1 MKKLS
6 LISILLSVLLIL
18 TSCMKVTMSLEV
30 DKDGNGTMEGS
41 FLFSKKLAQIA
52 EMSGEDTGDFCSQ
65 VTEDEMGVAPPEGA
79 DQVTLFEDDDWC
91 GYSFIGTF
99 QDFKVPDSE
108 DEAAPSFTVAG
119 DEITFSME
127 MDMGELGLGE
137 MAGDSG
143 SDDIDFEQMMAIFDI
158 PEPEFVIAVTLPGE
172 VTDHNA
178 DSIEGSTL
186 TWNLDLMDDQESGSL
201 SATANMS
208 SGDSGISN
216 GLIIGIAV
224 AVGLLTAGFVA
235 RQWKSSKNL
244 DGSREEDGP
253 SFE

>member
-1 MKKLS
+1 MKKLG

-41 FLFSKKLAQIA
+41 FLFSKKIAQIA

-79 DQVTLFEDDDWC
+79 DEVTLFEDDDWC

-108 DEAAPSFTVAG
+108 DEGAPSFMVEG

-127 MDMGELGLGE
+127 MDIGELGLGGMSE
-137 MAGDSG
+137 DAE
-143 SDDIDFEQMMAIFDI
+143 SDGIEFQQMMEIFDI
-158 PEPEFVIAVTLPGE
+158 PEPEFVVAVTLPGE
-172 VTDHNA
+172 VTAHNA
-178 DSIEGSTL
+178 DSLEGSTL
-186 TWNLDLMDDQESGSL
+186 TWNIDLLDEQESGSL
-201 SATANMS
+201 SATADMS
-208 SGDSGISN
+208 SGSSSSSN
-216 GLIIGIAV
+216 TGTIIGIAV
-224 AVGLLTAGFVA
+224 GVAVALLVV
-235 RQWKSSKNL
+235 RQRVSAKKL
-244 DGSREEDGP
+244 DVSEEDDP
-253 SFE
+253 IFE

>member
-1 MKKLS
+1 MKKLG
-6 LISILLSVLLIL
+6 LISILLSALLIL

-108 DEAAPSFTVAG
+108 DEGAPSFMVEG

-127 MDMGELGLGE
+127 MDIGELGLGGMSE
-137 MAGDSG
+137 DAE
-143 SDDIDFEQMMAIFDI
+143 SDGIEFQQMMEIFDI

-172 VTDHNA
+172 VTVHNA

-186 TWNLDLMDDQESGSL
+186 TWNIDLLDEQESGSL
-201 SATANMS
+201 SATADMS
-208 SGDSGISN
+208 SGSSGGSN
-216 GLIIGIAV
+216 TGIIIGTAVGAAV
-224 AVGLLTAGFVA
+224 ALLVV
-235 RQWKSSKNL
+235 RQRVSAKKL
-244 DGSREEDGP
+244 DVSEENEP
-253 SFE
+253 IAE